1 MDAAGS
7 CGKAVATLACVVCAW
22 LAPGVGVGAGGAAGA
37 ADAEPAVALDASLQA
52 APRYRLDPRRS
63 GVTFRVDN
71 FWHAHLTMRFTR
83 MRAELASADD
93 DLVASRVDVTI
104 DAASLGANVPFV
116 AALVKGSAMLDVARY
131 PEIRFVGTRFVRT
144 GAATG
149 LLTGD
154 LTIRATTRPITLAV
168 AFDAGP
174 RDANPHDAGQR
185 DAVRRDISPRD
196 AVQRDADPR
205 DASLRDANLRDASR
219 AAHTLAF
226 VADGHFSRTAFGL
239 SRWLPAVGDDV
250 RMRIQAEFVRERADP

>member
-1 MDAAGS
+1 MGAAGT

-22 LAPGVGVGAGGAAGA
+22 LAPGVGAGGAVGA
-37 ADAEPAVALDASLQA
+37 MDAQPAIALDASLQA

-83 MRAELASADD
+83 MRAELAGVDD

-104 DAASLGANVPFV
+104 DAASLGANVPLV
-116 AALVKGSAMLDVARY
+116 AALVKGSSMLDVARY

-168 AFDAGP
+168 TFDAGP
-174 RDANPHDAGQR
+174 PDADPHDAVRSDAAQR
-185 DAVRRDISPRD
+185 NANPRESI
-196 AVQRDADPR
+196 PC
-205 DASLRDANLRDASR
+205 DASS
-219 AAHTLAF
+219 AARTLAF
-226 VADGHFSRTAFGL
+226 VADGHFSRTSFGL
-239 SRWLPAVGDDV
+239 SRWLPTVGDDV
-250 RMRIQAEFVRERADP
+250 RMRIQAEFVRERAVP